1 MTMMDDEVI
10 SEFLIESHENLDTL
24 DREFVALEGEPNNR
38 ARIATIFRAVHTI
51 KGTSGFLSLGK
62 LEALTHAGESL
73 LGRLRDG
80 SLGLTPEIT
89 SALLAMVDAVR
100 ITLGNVER
108 TGGEGDAD
116 HGALIERLRR
126 LVAAATPAQQAR
138 PAPPPPRPPTA
149 APAPPV
155 APPLAATVPPPRG
168 PARPRPASAPPEPSA
183 RGEIAPPSRPP
194 GSPSEPP
201 GDGASNAEARG
212 SAVAE
217 SAVRVNVGLLDKLMN
232 LVGELV
238 LARNQILQVGAGSTD
253 PAFVGASQ
261 RLNLLTTE
269 LQEGVMKTRMQPIGN
284 VWNKLPRL
292 VRDLALACGK
302 QVTVEL
308 EGNETELDRTII
320 EAIKDPLTH
329 LVRNAI
335 DHGIEAPEARR
346 AAGKPEAGRLRL
358 RAFHE
363 GGQVN
368 IEISDDGAGLDPDA
382 IRAKAVE
389 RGLVSA
395 ERAARLG
402 PGEVVNFIFLPGFS
416 TARAVTNVSGRGVG
430 MDVVKT
436 NIERIGGTVDLRTRR
451 GEGTALR
458 IKIPL
463 TLAIIPALI
472 VSSGGDRYAIPQ
484 VNLLELVRAE
494 GATAAVAWVQGAPV
508 YKLRGNLLPLVF
520 LDRALGLPPAAPGGG
535 AEDALNIVVLQADG
549 RQFGLVVD
557 GVNDTE
563 EIVVKPLG
571 KELKGVTV
579 FAGATIMGDGHVAL
593 ILDVV
598 GLAQRAGVV
607 SAGRDRTRADKAPAA
622 AAEGGELEALL
633 LFRVGGA
640 RLALPLSMVARLEE
654 FPRERVER
662 AGRRRVVQYRGEI
675 LPLVDLASYVEG
687 GREAGEAVDAEA
699 DAATLKVI
707 VYSAEGKSIGLA
719 VERILD
725 VVEERVV
732 VKRGVA
738 QKGVLGAAVVQG
750 RVTDM
755 LDVQGVIRAA
765 DPTFFERRPAP

>member
-1 MTMMDDEVI
+1 VTAPATPEV
-10 SEFLIESHENLDTL
+10 
-24 DREFVALEGEPNNR
+24 A
-38 ARIATIFRAVHTI
+38 AR
-51 KGTSGFLSLGK
+51 G
-62 LEALTHAGESL
+62 AGEHE
-73 LGRLRDG
+73 
-80 SLGLTPEIT
+80 P
-89 SALLAMVDAVR
+89 ADAR
-100 ITLGNVER
+100 
-108 TGGEGDAD
+108 
-116 HGALIERLRR
+116 
-126 LVAAATPAQQAR
+126 
-138 PAPPPPRPPTA
+138 
-149 APAPPV
+149 
-155 APPLAATVPPPRG
+155 
-168 PARPRPASAPPEPSA
+168 ASAPS
-183 RGEIAPPSRPP
+183 
-194 GSPSEPP
+194 
-201 GDGASNAEARG
+201 
-212 SAVAE
+212 VAD

-238 LARNQILQVGAGSTD
+238 LARNQILQVGSASND
-253 PAFVGASQ
+253 SAFIGASQ

-284 VWNKLPRL
+284 VWNKLPRV
-292 VRDLALACGK
+292 VRDLAVACGK
-302 QVTVEL
+302 QITVEM

-335 DHGIEAPEARR
+335 DHGIEPPAARR
-346 AAGKPEAGRLRL
+346 ARGKPEAGHLRL

-436 NIERIGGTVDLRTRR
+436 NIERIGGTVDIQSRR
-451 GEGTALR
+451 GEGTTLR

-484 VNLLELVRAE
+484 VNLLELVRIDGGRVGVE
-494 GATAAVAWVQGAPV
+494 SVQGAPV
-508 YKLRGNLLPLVF
+508 YRLRGNLLPLVF
-520 LDRALGLPPAAPGGG
+520 LDDVLGLADGRSDGT
-535 AEDALNIVVLQADG
+535 EALNIVVLQADG

-557 GVNDTE
+557 GVHDTE

-571 KELKGVTV
+571 KELKGVTA

-598 GLAQRAGVV
+598 GLAQRAGIIA
-607 SAGRDRTRADKAPAA
+607 AGRDRARADRSSSQAA
-622 AAEGGELEALL
+622 GAELEALL
-633 LFRVGGA
+633 IFRVGGC
-640 RLALPLSMVARLEE
+640 RLALPLSMIARLEE
-654 FPRERVER
+654 FPRDRVER
-662 AGRRRVVQYRGEI
+662 AGRRNVVQYRGEI
-675 LPLVDLASYVEG
+675 LPLVDLASFVDG
-687 GREAGEAVDAEA
+687 GRDVDEGEVDAA
-699 DAATLKVI
+699 SLKVI
-707 VYSAEGKSIGLA
+707 VYSEQGKSIGIA
-719 VERILD
+719 VGRILD

-738 QKGVLGAAVVQG
+738 QKGVLGAAVIQG
-750 RVTDM
+750 QVTDM
-755 LDVQGVIRAA
+755 LDVHGVIRAA
-765 DPTFFERRPAP
+765 DPTFFERRAAS